1 ALAGVAAGAT
11 AQVEQ
16 RAVFTRT
23 FPNAAPGYASSLLIE
38 DDGNLTLVGAFATS
52 DTGPQ
57 AISLSPDGRW
67 LAVAPGTSTN
77 ISENLDVFEVMP
89 DGTLEYVSTTDVP
102 DSPLTIAWVRPD
114 RLAVTQTS
122 FGGSNSVG
130 MYAWDGLTLVEID
143 REDAGG
149 FSSEIA
155 VHPH

>member
-1 ALAGVAAGAT
+1 
-11 AQVEQ
+11 
-16 RAVFTRT
+16 
-23 FPNAAPGYASSLLIE
+23 
-38 DDGNLTLVGAFATS
+38 
-52 DTGPQ
+52 
-57 AISLSPDGRW
+57 
-67 LAVAPGTSTN
+67 
-77 ISENLDVFEVMP
+77 
-89 DGTLEYVSTTDVP
+89 VSTTDVP

-155 VHPH
+155 VHPHGRFLYANDTWDNALRVFEILEDGSLAPVQLYPTGGLYQFGLGFSPDGRALY